1 MNYVLSPSILAAD
14 FKVLGQEMKKT
25 EDNGAEYIH
34 FDVMDGM
41 FVPSISFGMPVMAS
55 IHDATE
61 QFMDAHLMVQEPIR
75 YVEAFQKAG
84 ADSVTVHV
92 EACEDVKATL
102 NKIRECGMKV
112 GLSINPETDVKEV
125 VPYLEEV
132 DMILVMCVHPGFGG
146 QKFIPESLDKI
157 RAIRAM
163 LNEKNLET
171 DIQADGGVY
180 VENVR
185 EVLDAGANVI
195 VAGSAVFRG
204 DAGENTAKVMSK
216 RIIIISGG
224 ELNEEFVLSI
234 LEKEENQYVIG
245 VDRGMEF
252 LCRHQILPNYIVG
265 DFDSVKKEIGDYY
278 RNETNV
284 PIREFNPV
292 KDASDTEI
300 AIRLA
305 MTLGAKEILI
315 LGATGG
321 RIDHLWANVQ
331 SLAIPFKAGID
342 AVIMD
347 TQNKIRLIGGGE
359 THLKKGETYGPYF
372 SVFPLGEE
380 VYGFS
385 IKGAKYP
392 LDNHTLIPYDSLCVS
407 NQFQEDEVTISFM
420 KGIVILMETKDR

>member
-1 MNYVLSPSILAAD
+1 MINYVLAPSILAAD

-41 FVPSISFGMPVMAS
+41 FVPS
-55 IHDATE
+55 
-61 QFMDAHLMVQEPIR
+61 MVQEPIR

-204 DAGENTAKVMSK
+204 DAGENTAKFM
-216 RIIIISGG
+216 
-224 ELNEEFVLSI
+224 
-234 LEKEENQYVIG
+234 
-245 VDRGMEF
+245 
-252 LCRHQILPNYIVG
+252 
-265 DFDSVKKEIGDYY
+265 
-278 RNETNV
+278 
-284 PIREFNPV
+284 
-292 KDASDTEI
+292 
-300 AIRLA
+300 
-305 MTLGAKEILI
+305 EILK
-315 LGATGG
+315 
-321 RIDHLWANVQ
+321 
-331 SLAIPFKAGID
+331 SY
-342 AVIMD
+342 
-347 TQNKIRLIGGGE
+347 E
-359 THLKKGETYGPYF
+359 
-372 SVFPLGEE
+372 
-380 VYGFS
+380 
-385 IKGAKYP
+385 
-392 LDNHTLIPYDSLCVS
+392 
-407 NQFQEDEVTISFM
+407 
-420 KGIVILMETKDR
+420 

>member
-1 MNYVLSPSILAAD
+1 MSRVYQLAPSILSAD
-14 FKVLGQEMKKT
+14 FNRLGEQIQRVEK
-25 EDNGAEYIH
+25 AECRWLHI
-34 FDVMDGM
+34 DIMDGM

-185 EVLDAGANVI
+185 EVLDAGANII
-195 VAGSAVFRG
+195 VAGSAVFKG
-204 DAGENTAKVMSK
+204 DPAENTK
-216 RIIIISGG
+216 
-224 ELNEEFVLSI
+224 
-234 LEKEENQYVIG
+234 
-245 VDRGMEF
+245 
-252 LCRHQILPNYIVG
+252 
-265 DFDSVKKEIGDYY
+265 
-278 RNETNV
+278 
-284 PIREFNPV
+284 
-292 KDASDTEI
+292 
-300 AIRLA
+300 A
-305 MTLGAKEILI
+305 MMEIL
-315 LGATGG
+315 
-321 RIDHLWANVQ
+321 
-331 SLAIPFKAGID
+331 K
-342 AVIMD
+342 
-347 TQNKIRLIGGGE
+347 
-359 THLKKGETYGPYF
+359 TY
-372 SVFPLGEE
+372 E
-380 VYGFS
+380 
-385 IKGAKYP
+385 
-392 LDNHTLIPYDSLCVS
+392 
-407 NQFQEDEVTISFM
+407 
-420 KGIVILMETKDR
+420 